1 MWIFQCW
8 SITLKRNCKNYSC
21 EIWFPHKYFVSS
33 HTKQYVKAC
42 QILKWIG
49 IIVVCS
55 GTCIIYFDLFSVTI
69 AHPYIYIFFISVMGY
84 ISNMCIWALVKIE
97 QGKNKIV
104 LRCFYQTCPLFLE
117 NVYCTKL
124 LEVSLPGLEKL

>member
-1 MWIFQCW
+1 MVRIIHVKFD
-8 SITLKRNCKNYSC
+8 
-21 EIWFPHKYFVSS
+21 FPHKYFFSS

-55 GTCIIYFDLFSVTI
+55 GTFIIYFDLFSVTI
-69 AHPYIYIFFISVMGY
+69 AHPYIYIFFTSVMGY

-104 LRCFYQTCPLFLE
+104 LRCFYHTCPLFLE